1 MNTVSR
7 LLKLIQTRLPLIQAP
22 MAGVQGSR
30 LAVAACRAGA
40 LGSLPA
46 AMLPAER
53 LCAEIEAVRR
63 QTDRPRAPQSDC
75 KRWPKSGFGG

>member
-22 MAGVQGSR
+22 LAGVQGSR

-63 QTDRPRAPQSDC
+63 QTDQPFNINFFRPQTAAAR
-75 KRWPKSGFGG
+75 